1 MLRPAANGRQHFLR
15 VRGGE
20 HEDDV
25 VGRLLQRLQQCVR
38 GGLREHVD
46 LVDDVDLPPSR
57 RRQRRPGNEVP
68 HGVDAVVGRRVQLV
82 DVEGSAPGDVQARVA
97 RSARLPLDGTRAVQ
111 RLRKDPRGRGLSGAP
126 GAGEE
131 VGVCDAVVPNRV
143 AEGVHHVV
151 LTLGP
156 RQSAAADNAG
166 TATDSRPRSG
176 AYDLSSDG
184 IAAAGREPD
193 SSIDG
198 PSASIAGK
206 TRAGTGVSSTSE
218 LVVRSIPRTSR
229 IRSRTSAR

>member
-25 VGRLLQRLQQCVR
+25 VGRLLQRLQQRVR

-46 LVDDVDLPPSR
+46 LVDDVDLPASR

-68 HGVDAVVGRRVQLV
+68 HGVDAVVGRRVELV
-82 DVEGSAPGDVQARVA
+82 DVEGSPPGDVQARVA
-97 RSARLPLDGTRAVQ
+97 RSARLAVDGTRAVQ
-111 RLRKDPRGRGLSGAP
+111 RLRKDPRGRGLSRAP

-151 LTLGP
+151 LTSDLGKALRP
-156 RQSAAADNAG
+156 ITPVQRLIVDHDREPTTCRATGSRLRAG
-166 TATDSRPRSG
+166 NRTRRSTGRAPRSRG
-176 AYDLSSDG
+176 
-184 IAAAGREPD
+184 
-193 SSIDG
+193 
-198 PSASIAGK
+198 
-206 TRAGTGVSSTSE
+206 
-218 LVVRSIPRTSR
+218 
-229 IRSRTSAR
+229 